1 MDSVIRGF
9 AVYAFLLLIFRI
21 AGKRTLNQITTFDVV
36 LLLIISESIQQALID
51 SDNSMTNAF
60 LLVVTLIGLDIAL
73 SVVKQRSKRLARLL
87 DGTPI
92 LIIEDGKLHRDR
104 MQKERID
111 EADILSSAR
120 ELQGVE
126 RLEQIKYAVV
136 EESGH
141 ITVIPKEKQG

>member
-21 AGKRTLNQITTFDVV
+21 AGKRTLNQITTFDVI
-36 LLLIISESIQQALID
+36 LLLIISESIQQAMID

-60 LLVVTLIGLDIAL
+60 LLVVTLIGVDIAL
-73 SVVKQRSKRLARLL
+73 SVVKQRSKRIARLL

-104 MQKERID
+104 MRKERID

-126 RLEQIKYAVV
+126 RLDQIKYAVV

-141 ITVIPKEKQG
+141 ITVIPKEKKG